1 MPYWLPYLP
10 PPILEQ
16 IAVLVAT
23 THPLPAL
30 AVSTC
35 PPVSPS
41 LLSLQLLDEESI
53 SDEPSFL
60 SSFHLIANT
69 TATSAPVKLLGFRR
83 RYRLVET
90 DLVVEDDRAYRRTNA
105 APCDAI
111 KKISFHILRMLV
123 DVPHQVASIRY
134 RVHTLGTSL
143 VVTYNSKV
151 DPGIRPVD
159 FTDLHIHN
167 DVDP

>member
-1 MPYWLPYLP
+1 MPYWLPHLP

-41 LLSLQLLDEESI
+41 LLSLQLLDEDAT

-60 SSFHLIANT
+60 SSFHLIAN
-69 TATSAPVKLLGFRR
+69 AAPSIPVKLLGFRR

-105 APCDAI
+105 APCVAI
-111 KKISFHILRMLV
+111 QKISFHILRMLV
-123 DVPHQVASIRY
+123 DLPYQVASIRY

-159 FTDLHIHN
+159 FTDLHIQT